1 MTTNI
6 RKWGNSQGVCIPK
19 FILEALQWGENEQ
32 ITISA
37 ENDTIVIKRAQDR
50 KSIKELFENYH
61 EEYDSQEI
69 DWGESKGK
77 EIW

>member
-19 FILEALQWGENEQ
+19 FILDALKWSDNELV
-32 ITISA
+32 TISA
-37 ENDTIVIKRAQDR
+37 ENDTIVLKRTQER
-50 KSIKELFENYH
+50 KNIKELFANYDGKY
-61 EEYDSQEI
+61 EPQEI
-69 DWGESKGK
+69 DWGENEGT